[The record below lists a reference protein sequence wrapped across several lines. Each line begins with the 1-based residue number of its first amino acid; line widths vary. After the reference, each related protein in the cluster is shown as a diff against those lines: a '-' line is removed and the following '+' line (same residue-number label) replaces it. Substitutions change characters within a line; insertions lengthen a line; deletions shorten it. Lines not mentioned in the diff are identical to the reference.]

1 MTQPTVKFVSM
12 KETQNIF
19 TMIDED
25 CTKLLTQHTKSSHSI
40 PKYTYI
46 WREGGG
52 RSETEKSLKL
62 LILLVCEKESIGT

>member
-19 TMIDED
+19 TMRDEG
-25 CTKLLTQHTKSSHSI
+25 CTKLLTQHSIYNHSI

-46 WREGGG
+46 WIEGGG
-52 RSETEKSLKL
+52 RSETERSLKL
-62 LILLVCEKESIGT
+62 LIV